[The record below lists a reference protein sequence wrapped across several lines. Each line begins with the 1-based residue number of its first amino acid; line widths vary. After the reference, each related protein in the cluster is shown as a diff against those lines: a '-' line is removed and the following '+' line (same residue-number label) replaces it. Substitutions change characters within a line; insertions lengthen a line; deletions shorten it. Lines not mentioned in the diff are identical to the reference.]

1 MKFRGTTATLG
12 VVLSGALLLG
22 ACTSAE
28 PTDPTN
34 TPADTAEATS
44 TATTTTTA
52 TATESSTG
60 GTGAA
65 GPEACLQDVGITETQ
80 PGDVRYTAGPGD
92 WSGYNSITS
101 KTYSTY
107 NSAVA
112 AHMFSSF
119 VYFGTDGTICD
130 NTDFGTYEVV
140 SEDPLEIKY
149 TISDEA
155 VWSDG
160 TPVTIND
167 YLMDWAAQNPEF
179 LVPGY
184 ASGDDPDAVAVFDH
198 VSSSFA
204 QYVPE
209 GPQGEVGSKEFT
221 VTYSDP
227 YPDYKLVVGSALPA
241 HVIAQQ
247 AGLEPDAL
255 AQAVLDRDAET
266 IKSTA
271 EFWNKGWAFN
281 PGELPEDSLVPSS
294 GPYKLKADGWTA
306 GQSITLEANP
316 QYWGTPAGTENLV
329 FRFIDDAGQV
339 QALQNGDV
347 QAIEPQGTVDLVGQL
362 EAIGSA
368 VTVESASSLTWEH
381 LDFNFREAGQVPVFD
396 EEGNETEEMR
406 DYPGSVF
413 ADGQGGLALRQ
424 AFASCVPRQQIVD
437 QLIKP
442 INPDAVVMNARE
454 VFPFQDTYQE
464 VVDASYGGEYDTVDI
479 EKAKAL
485 VAESGIATP
494 IDVRLGYRAGN
505 QRRADQVAAIAAS
518 CKDAGFNVID
528 ANAANFFEVVLPN
541 GDYEVAL
548 FAWAGSG
555 QIASGQNI
563 YASGKPQNYGKYSN
577 ADVDASWDK
586 LATTLDESV
595 QLEATKEIEK
605 LLWDTLYGI
614 PLFAHPDIMAYDS
627 NMKNVRGTA
636 TQDGISWNAPQWQN
650 A

>member
-1 MKFRGTTATLG
+1 MKFKGTKASLG
-12 VVLSGALLLG
+12 LVLSGALLLA
-22 ACTSAE
+22 ACTSPEEGTSAA
-28 PTDPTN
+28 PTESG
-34 TPADTAEATS
+34 AATS
-44 TATTTTTA
+44 AAPTTS
-52 TATESSTG
+52 ESASAPG
-60 GTGAA
+60 GDAAAA
-65 GPEACLQDVGITETQ
+65 GCLQDVGITETQ
-80 PGDVRYTAGPGD
+80 DGDVRYTAGPGD

-130 NTDFGTYEVV
+130 NTDFGSYEVV
-140 SEDPLEIKY
+140 SEDPLEINY
-149 TISDEA
+149 TISDDA

-184 ASGDDPDAVAVFDH
+184 ASGEDADAKPVFDH

-209 GPQGEVGSKEFT
+209 GPQGEVGGKTFT
-221 VTYSDP
+221 VKYSSP
-227 YPDYKLVVGSALPA
+227 YPDYKLIIGSALPA
-241 HVIAQQ
+241 HVIAKN

-266 IKSTA
+266 IKKAA
-271 EFWNKGWAFN
+271 EFWNTGWAYN
-281 PGELPEDSLVPSS
+281 PGELPADMGNVPSS
-294 GPYKLKADGWTA
+294 GPYKLKEGGWTA
-306 GQSITLEANP
+306 GQSITLEANEN
-316 QYWGTPAGTENLV
+316 YWGTPAGTKNLV
-329 FRFIDDAGQV
+329 FRFIDDAGQL

-347 QAIEPQGTVDLVGQL
+347 QVIQPQGTVDMVGQL
-362 EAIGSA
+362 EAMGSA
-368 VTVESASSLTWEH
+368 VKVENFSSLTWEH
-381 LDFNFREAGQVPVFD
+381 LDFNFRDTSAFSD
-396 EEGNETEEMR
+396 AN
-406 DYPGSVF
+406 
-413 ADGQGGLALRQ
+413 GGLKLRQ
-424 AFASCVPRQQIVD
+424 AFAYCVPRQQIVD
-437 QLIKP
+437 TLIKP
-442 INPDAVVMNARE
+442 INPEAVVMNARE
-454 VFPFQDTYQE
+454 VFPFQDNYE
-464 VVDASYGGEYDTVDI
+464 DVVSASYNGEYDQVDI

-485 VAESGIATP
+485 VAETGMATP
-494 IDVRLGYRAGN
+494 IDVRIGYRSGN
-505 QRRADQVAAIAAS
+505 QRRTDQVAAIAAS

-528 ANAANFFEVVLPN
+528 TNAADFFEKDLPN

-563 YASGKPQNYGKYSN
+563 YATNRGQNYGQYSN
-577 ADVDASWDK
+577 EAVDAAWEK

-605 LLWDTLYGI
+605 ALWDTLFGI
-614 PLFAHPDIMAYDS
+614 PVFAHPGIAASDA
-627 NMKNVRGTA
+627 NLKNVRATA
-636 TQDGISWNAPQWQN
+636 TQDQVSWNAPQWQN
-650 A
+650 S